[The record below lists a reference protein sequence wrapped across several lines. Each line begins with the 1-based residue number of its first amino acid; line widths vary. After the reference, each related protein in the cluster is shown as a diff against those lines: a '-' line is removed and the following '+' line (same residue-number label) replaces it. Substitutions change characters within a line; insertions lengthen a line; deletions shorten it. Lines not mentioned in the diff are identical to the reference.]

1 MPLRP
6 KTPCEQFGGVIG
18 IAGGTKAFSGRLLRQ
33 RVREPRRSAA
43 RQIQTAQ
50 RTPQEVPMRKL
61 MLAAGLMLL
70 GATAAQADPYKWCAQ
85 YSGRSGGGTNCY
97 FMTIQ
102 QCQAAISG
110 IGGFCRRN
118 NFYDGRAQRT
128 PEETSGI
135 GQRRYRDD
143 WNRW

>member
-1 MPLRP
+1 MLAPAQERKLRLHG
-6 KTPCEQFGGVIG
+6 CSR
-18 IAGGTKAFSGRLLRQ
+18 GTS
-33 RVREPRRSAA
+33 REPPRFAT

-50 RTPQEVPMRKL
+50 PPEEVFMRKL

-85 YSGRSGGGTNCY
+85 YGGRSGATNCY
-97 FMTIQ
+97 FMTFQ

-118 NFYDGRAQRT
+118 NFYD
-128 PEETSGI
+128 
-135 GQRRYRDD
+135 
-143 WNRW
+143 

>member
-1 MPLRP
+1 MPLRS
-6 KTPCEQFGGVIG
+6 KAHFERFSTAIG
-18 IAGGTKAFSGRLLRQ
+18 IAGGTKVFAGRLQWR
-33 RVREPRRSAA
+33 RIREPSWPAA
-43 RQIQTAQ
+43 RQIQTANHL
-50 RTPQEVPMRKL
+50 REIFMRKL

-85 YSGRSGGGTNCY
+85 YGGRSGGGTNCY
-97 FMTIQ
+97 FVTLQ

-128 PEETSGI
+128 PEETYGM

>member
-1 MPLRP
+1 
-6 KTPCEQFGGVIG
+6 
-18 IAGGTKAFSGRLLRQ
+18 
-33 RVREPRRSAA
+33 
-43 RQIQTAQ
+43 
-50 RTPQEVPMRKL
+50 MRKL

-85 YSGRSGGGTNCY
+85 YGGRSGGGTNCY
-97 FMTIQ
+97 FMTLQ

-128 PEETSGI
+128 PEETYGM